1 MVGLKRRR
9 LGQARRARSKIHPG
23 HDCAG
28 LRPHGTALLLAKAKT
43 HTCDCSC
50 GLAFFRGVKSDSG
63 EAVGVPWLRSGI
75 LFQWRA
81 VHSRWDPSCLGSVA
95 TAPEIPQLS
104 IPSMEPELA
113 IVVVETGKAPGARVG
128 ARDLRIRVTRIGS
141 QHVDSRAE
149 PQYPLAL
156 DTGRYFVKSV

>member
-1 MVGLKRRR
+1 M
-9 LGQARRARSKIHPG
+9 
-23 HDCAG
+23 
-28 LRPHGTALLLAKAKT
+28 
-43 HTCDCSC
+43 
-50 GLAFFRGVKSDSG
+50 
-63 EAVGVPWLRSGI
+63 
-75 LFQWRA
+75 
-81 VHSRWDPSCLGSVA
+81 GSVA

-104 IPSMEPELA
+104 NPSMEPELA